1 MAEEAD
7 VKQDFG
13 GAVAGRLDCAGLQL
27 RGDGEARRGEA
38 WEVKAYR
45 WTGRM
50 RAVDGAVF
58 FLISRGDF
66 GGE

>member
-1 MAEEAD
+1 VAEEAD

-13 GAVAGRLDCAGLQL
+13 GAVSGRLDCADLQL
-27 RGDGEARRGEA
+27 RGDGEARRGEV
-38 WEVKAYR
+38 WETKAYR
-45 WTGRM
+45 QTGSM

-58 FLISRGDF
+58 FLILRGDF

>member
-1 MAEEAD
+1 VAEEAD

-13 GAVAGRLDCAGLQL
+13 GAVSGRLDCAGLQL
-27 RGDGEARRGEA
+27 RGDGEARRGEVREA
-38 WEVKAYR
+38 NAYR

-58 FLISRGDF
+58 FLISRGGF